1 MVTSIEPALESVWI
15 TEITVLVNLISELLA
30 IAVFMHANANN
41 TAIALKNDFLAF
53 ITASVGLLGVWIRAR
68 TEVLNRCSLV

>member
-1 MVTSIEPALESVWI
+1 
-15 TEITVLVNLISELLA
+15 
-30 IAVFMHANANN
+30 MHANANN